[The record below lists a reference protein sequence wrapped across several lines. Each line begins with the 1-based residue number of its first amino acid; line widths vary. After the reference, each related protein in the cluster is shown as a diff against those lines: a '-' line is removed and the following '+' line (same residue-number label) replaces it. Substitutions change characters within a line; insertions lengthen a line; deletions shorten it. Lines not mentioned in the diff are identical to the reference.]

1 MKIFLN
7 KFVLLIIFVIFM
19 LIWYQIYKIDNS
31 FSYKDTNSYF
41 YLIKWNWYISSNTW
55 KKILKVWGEKE
66 NIKAWDFVATIG
78 TDSLWIIEWWD
89 NSITRIGWNSRL
101 EIKESDIKNDLSE
114 IKINFRLENWKSW
127 SNVVNMFWEKSYF
140 KEEFQNVIAWV
151 RWTVFEVNLDNK
163 YVYVKSHQVE
173 LENTKTEEKTIISE
187 GWVFSYDF
195 WKALDWKMKDF
206 IWGQLNENIDKE
218 YLIKLKNQTEAYLNE
233 YKWKFNINNYL
244 NSKYKV
250 IDEINSENPSLDKIK
265 EMISSMTES
274 DKNTLYYMLMFNYQ
288 KLNIVDSSSDLF
300 TKKMLYRDVLMLVA
314 TDENKKNIL
323 KYTLYDLND
332 TLSSSWTNLS
342 NIVSFL
348 NKNNNYI
355 NSLWVDKSVLTLS
368 WTTLNV
374 ENLKQILGT
383 NFSSLENILWTEK
396 FNSLKWENIWDTIN
410 NINNFWK
417 EKVNE
422 TLDSIYNFIKK

>member
-7 KFVLLIIFVIFM
+7 KFVLTIIFVIFM

-41 YLIKWNWYISSNTW
+41 YLIKWNWYISSNIW
-55 KKILKVWGEKE
+55 KKILKVWDEKE
-66 NIKAWDFVATIG
+66 NIKAWDFVATIW

-89 NSITRIGWNSRL
+89 NSITRIWWNSRL
-101 EIKESDIKNDLSE
+101 EIKESEIKNDLSE
-114 IKINFRLENWKSW
+114 IKINFKLETWKSW

-140 KEEFQNVIAWV
+140 KEEFQDVIAWV

-195 WKALDWKMKDF
+195 WKALDSKMKDL
-206 IWGQLNENIDKE
+206 IWSQLNENIDKE

-288 KLNIVDSSSDLF
+288 KLNIIDSSSDLF
-300 TKKMLYRDVLMLVA
+300 NKKMLYRDVLMLVA

-355 NSLWVDKSVLTLS
+355 DSLWVDKSVLTLS
-368 WTTLNV
+368 WTTLNL
-374 ENLKQILGT
+374 ESLKQILGT

>member
-19 LIWYQIYKIDNS
+19 LIGYQIYKIDNS

-41 YLIKWNWYISSNTW
+41 YLIKGNGYISSNTG
-55 KKILKVWGEKE
+55 KKILKVGGEKE
-66 NIKAWDFVATIG
+66 NIKAGDFVATIG
-78 TDSLWIIEWWD
+78 TDSLGIIEWGD
-89 NSITRIGWNSRL
+89 NSITRIGGNSRL

-114 IKINFRLENWKSW
+114 IKINFRLENGKSW
-127 SNVVNMFWEKSYF
+127 SNVVNMFGEKSYF
-140 KEEFQNVIAWV
+140 KEEFQNVIAGV
-151 RWTVFEVNLDNK
+151 RGTVFEVNLDNK

-187 GWVFSYDF
+187 GGVFSYDF
-195 WKALDWKMKDF
+195 WKALDGKMKDF

-233 YKWKFNINNYL
+233 YKGKFNINNYL

-332 TLSSSWTNLS
+332 SLSSSQANLG
-342 NIVSFL
+342 NIV
-348 NKNNNYI
+348 
-355 NSLWVDKSVLTLS
+355 
-368 WTTLNV
+368 
-374 ENLKQILGT
+374 
-383 NFSSLENILWTEK
+383 
-396 FNSLKWENIWDTIN
+396 
-410 NINNFWK
+410 
-417 EKVNE
+417 
-422 TLDSIYNFIKK
+422 